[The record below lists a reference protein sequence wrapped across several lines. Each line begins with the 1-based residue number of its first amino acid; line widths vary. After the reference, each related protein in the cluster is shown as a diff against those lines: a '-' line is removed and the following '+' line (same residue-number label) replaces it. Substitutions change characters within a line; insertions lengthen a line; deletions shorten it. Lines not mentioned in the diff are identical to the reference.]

1 LSTAIAATA
10 AAISTTAASTATTE
24 STTTTAAASSTLRCL
39 VNTDSATIE
48 LDVVH
53 GVDSGLGISLRSITD
68 ESKATAATGVTV
80 LDNNGL
86 LDGSELLELLAKSVL
101 VCVPSE
107 ATDE

>member
-1 LSTAIAATA
+1 MQNS
-10 AAISTTAASTATTE
+10 
-24 STTTTAAASSTLRCL
+24 
-39 VNTDSATIE
+39 

-53 GVDSGLGISLRSITD
+53 GVDSGLGIGLRSVTD

-80 LDNNGL
+80 LDNNLGGEERLAEAQERYVSIGLTYGL

-107 ATDE
+107 ATVRVVSSWHGERKVSDVPDE